1 MFMRFLSRSLFSSSS
16 GNLDLLSNSRVFFPK
31 LVPSSLLEQ
40 MLFCTISLYFFL
52 FSTYHGGRLD
62 SHLNLRKYSEP
73 PHPPPLDKISGTVCN
88 FHNKIFLAKFLHYQF
103 WNKIHLYTHIFLFF
117 CTTCYFLHKFHVRKI
132 NPFSTN
138 VPLKDKQGSSFL
150 LAKCLKNTCGRVTF

>member
-52 FSTYHGGRLD
+52 FSTYHGARLD

-117 CTTCYFLHKFHVRKI
+117 FVPPAISCTNSMWGKLTHFRPMFHLKI
-132 NPFSTN
+132 NKVVRFY
-138 VPLKDKQGSSFL
+138 
-150 LAKCLKNTCGRVTF
+150 